1 MVQIKL
7 SDLTGLMDKRIYFKD
22 RSDFNVRWVA
32 SSEYIGDGVIGLG
45 FSQKLIPYLLQLKNK
60 FIRYQLENVLNLKS
74 KYSIRLYG
82 IMKQYKRIDKRGFE
96 LEGLKRI
103 LYSDGMYVYFR
114 NFNRIA
120 LDNDKNEINQ
130 VFQLT
135 L

>member
-82 IMKQYKRIDKRGFE
+82 IMK
-96 LEGLKRI
+96 
-103 LYSDGMYVYFR
+103 
-114 NFNRIA
+114 
-120 LDNDKNEINQ
+120 
-130 VFQLT
+130 
-135 L
+135 